1 MLGSM
6 LSVFNCISFIS
17 LKNSQTVLLDR
28 DTETHSFIN
37 FSKVR
42 NLNKLADLRLEPLNL
57 LTSECTAPPPQH
69 IPSIVSNVQV
79 NKIHLLGEWR
89 VRHIMINDPFYM
101 YAKHVRLE
109 RSIKQ
114 YISTFFLPVITR
126 ASTNKPQTSCKLFCF
141 FFFSVFFPVKFP

>member
-1 MLGSM
+1 M
-6 LSVFNCISFIS
+6 
-17 LKNSQTVLLDR
+17 
-28 DTETHSFIN
+28 
-37 FSKVR
+37 
-42 NLNKLADLRLEPLNL
+42 NKLADLRLEPLNL

-79 NKIHLLGEWR
+79 NKVHLLGEWR
-89 VRHIMINDPFYM
+89 VRHIMRNDPSYT

-114 YISTFFLPVITR
+114 YISTFYLPVITR

-141 FFFSVFFPVKFP
+141 FFSFLPSEISLIRNFPPCDLVCVQVSPFDKDTSHIWIKRPP